1 MTIDADDLLLFARV
15 VESGSLSA
23 AAARLD
29 WPKSTVSR
37 RLAGLEQR
45 LGERLLQRSTRR
57 LSLTEFGQGVLEH
70 ARQVAAEVEAAQA
83 LAAHRQVVPSGR
95 LRVSMAGDL
104 ATFLL
109 ADIVADFLVRHP
121 LITLELDLSPRR
133 VDLIAENVDVAI
145 RAGELPADSSL
156 AARRLVDFTGAL
168 YAAPSWVDRR
178 EPVVE
183 PEQLP
188 LLDGLVLSRDGA
200 DPRPWTLTESL
211 TQAIAEPGAEPAAR
225 TEARSARV
233 WTGRP
238 KVHAAANSPHLLAQL
253 AAAGLG
259 ITALPDLYAAEAV
272 AQGRLVRVLPAWRTE
287 PATAWAVFPERR
299 LMPARTRAF
308 IDAMVAGLA
317 QRCRAHGCAG
327 GVESTEALRV
337 DASATPS
344 VRGSPGEPARA

>member
-15 VESGSLSA
+15 VEAGSLSA
-23 AAARLD
+23 AALRLD

-37 RLAGLEQR
+37 RLSGLEQR

-70 ARQVAAEVEAAQA
+70 ARQVAVEVEAAQA

-104 ATFLL
+104 ATFLM
-109 ADIVADFLVRHP
+109 ADLVADFLVRHP

-133 VDLIAENVDVAI
+133 VDLIAENIDVAI

-178 EPVVE
+178 EPVVD
-183 PEQLP
+183 PDQLP

-200 DPRPWTLTESL
+200 DPRPWKLSETAT
-211 TQAIAEPGAEPAAR
+211 AR
-225 TEARSARV
+225 T

-238 KVHAAANSPHLLAQL
+238 RVHAAANSPHLLGQL
-253 AAAGLG
+253 ATAGLG

-272 AQGRLVRVLPAWRTE
+272 ADGRLVRVLPGWQTE
-287 PATAWAVFPERR
+287 LATVWAVFPERR

-327 GVESTEALRV
+327 AV
-337 DASATPS
+337 DPSA
-344 VRGSPGEPARA
+344 GSSREPAPALA